1 MRRASHADSEVGL
14 DPRALVEHAC
24 VNGLAHRSVDLVAE
38 NPVGGSLG
46 IKERKRKKMFLK
58 KALRTLSFLYKNV
71 YLSVGSLEPKLPKV
85 RHIEKGSSVARGQ
98 TFGPNLENTKIV
110 RV

>member
-14 DPRALVEHAC
+14 DPCALVEHAC

-46 IKERKRKKMFLK
+46 MKERKKYVFLK
-58 KALRTLSFLYKNV
+58 KGTEDIVILSKNV

-85 RHIEKGSSVARGQ
+85 RHIEKGCSVARGQ